1 VSVTGIDYE
10 AGHLV
15 FTLSGEINLEWKE
28 VFQNL
33 PLGGYHYGQRGP
45 KSARFQDGAAW
56 IPIRSTLQTQDIV
69 DTFMG
74 YLKAANKEYSKRVEI
89 KLRQKEEAER
99 ADLKKK
105 LEEERRRQQILSS
118 INL

>member
-69 DTFMG
+69 DTFKG